1 VEGAKIRKDV
11 LSRYRILPTT
21 TADADRRGVKKA
33 KDRCKKAERDELARV
48 ARDLAEGQ
56 IQTSSRL

>member
-1 VEGAKIRKDV
+1 
-11 LSRYRILPTT
+11 
-21 TADADRRGVKKA
+21 VKKA